1 VLILGDM
8 TIFVLFFSAFLQA
21 RGVEPDIFRASQAQL
36 TPGIAFLNTII
47 LLTSSWAVV
56 MALQA
61 VRRSQLRDAQ
71 RLLILALICGAGFIG
86 LKGLE
91 YAEKIAHG
99 IGPTTN
105 NFFMYYF
112 VVTGLH
118 LGHVVVGMTVLSFAL
133 RRAGRGVVYTPGNVR
148 AFESGA
154 AYWHM
159 VDLLWVVIVPLFY
172 LVR

>member
-8 TIFVLFFSAFLQA
+8 AIFALFFCAFLQA

-36 TPGIAFLNTII
+36 NPAIAFLNTII

-56 MALQA
+56 TALQA
-61 VRRSQLRDAQ
+61 VRRNQLRDAQ

-91 YAEKIAHG
+91 YAEKIGHG
-99 IGPTTN
+99 IGPATN
-105 NFFMYYF
+105 SFFMYFF

-118 LGHVVVGMTVLSFAL
+118 LCHVVVGMTVLSFAL
-133 RRAGRGVVYTPGNVR
+133 RRAGRGAYTPGDVR
-148 AFESGA
+148 TFESGA